1 MEKIRYHLLDHFR
14 GLCIIGVVIYHI
26 IYDLS
31 EIFGGNYDF
40 MYGVAMEC
48 FRIGM
53 VTLLIILSGISCSFS
68 RSNLKRGIKTLL
80 CALLITVVTAIIL
93 PQELI
98 VFGILHFFACAMLL
112 YALIGRFL
120 AKIPTWIGVGGCML
134 LYFFTV
140 NIGQI
145 SADLPHSFL
154 LYAVGFPTGFHS
166 ADYYPLLP
174 WLFLFLAG
182 CFLGKL
188 FVTQKVPLIFT
199 ANPYPF
205 LSYIGKNTLIIYLLH
220 QPIVYG
226 ILCLWFSVIK

>member
-80 CALLITVVTAIIL
+80 CALLITVVTAIVL

-98 VFGILHFFACAMLL
+98 IFGILHFFACAMLL

-174 WLFLFLAG
+174 WLFLFWQVAFWVNCLLRKK
-182 CFLGKL
+182 CLLFLL
-188 FVTQKVPLIFT
+188 QIHI
-199 ANPYPF
+199 PF
-205 LSYIGKNTLIIYLLH
+205 
-220 QPIVYG
+220 
-226 ILCLWFSVIK
+226 